1 VALDPQGRP
10 PAQAAGLTAPR
21 THARVVSLFLRSLGA
36 IHVIA
41 FLSLGVQIEGLIGSR
56 GILPATELL
65 GFVAARTDATRY
77 WLLPT
82 VFWLDASDAA
92 LRGACWAG
100 AAAGALLALGFAPL
114 PNLLASWVLYLSLTT
129 VGQVFLGYQWD
140 GLLLETTLLAVFLA
154 PRGLWLR
161 PREPAAPALWLLR
174 FLLFRLMFASGLAK
188 LAIGDASWR
197 SLTALTFHYETQPL
211 PTPLA
216 WYAHQQPLWMHQFA
230 CALMFGV
237 ELFVPFLVLGPR
249 RARLLAF
256 APLVAL
262 QISIA
267 ATGNY
272 TFFNL
277 LAIALCLLLLDDA
290 VFRWPAV
297 EPAPPVPPRFRAV
310 RLAAASVLVLVA
322 LVPFLGSFGRMPWPG
337 PLVALYRVAAPF
349 RSVNAYG
356 LFAVMTTER
365 PEILLEG
372 SGDGVEWRPY
382 AFRYKPGDPKRAP
395 AFVAPHQ
402 PRLDWQ
408 MWFAALRGRCE
419 GAPWFLRFVQR
430 LKAASPQVLGL
441 LDGNPFPEAPPVQVR
456 ARLQDYRFTTW
467 DERSRTGDYWRV
479 QDKGFFCPDVPVNLE
494 LPPFAE

>member
-1 VALDPQGRP
+1 VAHDPQGRP

-174 FLLFRLMFASGLAK
+174 SSRSAMPP
-188 LAIGDASWR
+188 GDR
-197 SLTALTFHYETQPL
+197 S
-211 PTPLA
+211 
-216 WYAHQQPLWMHQFA
+216 
-230 CALMFGV
+230 
-237 ELFVPFLVLGPR
+237 R
-249 RARLLAF
+249 RSPSTTR
-256 APLVAL
+256 P
-262 QISIA
+262 S
-267 ATGNY
+267 
-272 TFFNL
+272 
-277 LAIALCLLLLDDA
+277 
-290 VFRWPAV
+290 RS
-297 EPAPPVPPRFRAV
+297 PPRSPGTRTSSRSGCTSSRV
-310 RLAAASVLVLVA
+310 R
-322 LVPFLGSFGRMPWPG
+322 
-337 PLVALYRVAAPF
+337 
-349 RSVNAYG
+349 
-356 LFAVMTTER
+356 
-365 PEILLEG
+365 
-372 SGDGVEWRPY
+372 
-382 AFRYKPGDPKRAP
+382 
-395 AFVAPHQ
+395 
-402 PRLDWQ
+402 
-408 MWFAALRGRCE
+408 
-419 GAPWFLRFVQR
+419 
-430 LKAASPQVLGL
+430 
-441 LDGNPFPEAPPVQVR
+441 
-456 ARLQDYRFTTW
+456 
-467 DERSRTGDYWRV
+467 
-479 QDKGFFCPDVPVNLE
+479 
-494 LPPFAE
+494 